1 MPPLAPIRSF
11 TPRSNLFGDTLS
23 SSGGSDHRMDL
34 CGDSDS
40 DYKLLHARA
49 VHARARAAQAIRPS
63 TPPTLLL
70 TAPASP
76 EHASASGA
84 TSFASCQSFTS
95 AEMEAVSLHIEQI
108 QTVWTAMRAAAR
120 DAAARAHG
128 PKGRSPVRALTWGGG
143 GGDPGPGLKFFSF
156 RLSTPPKWA
165 KSDPQALICPSFSCK
180 SSLSSQ
186 IQAFMVVLTLQGG
199 PQTPFQF
206 GLALWGGPG
215 PLFDSQLG
223 CFTHYISNS

>member
-1 MPPLAPIRSF
+1 MITQAPPDNLLPDPLANDADPSSSGSGSASTSPTFSDMPPLAPIRPF

-34 CGDSDS
+34 CRDSDS
-40 DYKLLHARA
+40 DYELLHARA

-128 PKGRSPVRALTWGGG
+128 P
-143 GGDPGPGLKFFSF
+143 
-156 RLSTPPKWA
+156 
-165 KSDPQALICPSFSCK
+165 LIE
-180 SSLSSQ
+180 L
-186 IQAFMVVLTLQGG
+186 
-199 PQTPFQF
+199 
-206 GLALWGGPG
+206 
-215 PLFDSQLG
+215 
-223 CFTHYISNS
+223 